1 MTVPRIRL
9 QDANTAIRPLELGDA
24 AELAELVQANREHL
38 APWDPLRPA
47 RWWSREGQ
55 ADQLRRDIAAWDAGV
70 GYAFAVLDGLEGRI
84 VGRQALA
91 NVVRGP
97 WGNATLGWWTSA
109 DATGAGHAT
118 TAALLVL
125 RFAFEHAALHRV
137 QPAVIPRNAPSLRVA
152 EKAGF
157 RPEGRALRYLEIAG
171 RWEDHHIFAMT
182 AEEWDDRTHRPRT
195 ADRGQGVRTADRG
208 PARARGSQRGVKPT

>member
-1 MTVPRIRL
+1 MTIPRIGL
-9 QDANTAIRPLELGDA
+9 ESGATAIRALVLGDVD
-24 AELAELVQANREHL
+24 ELTELVRANREHL
-38 APWDPLRPA
+38 TPWDPLRA
-47 RWWSREGQ
+47 SRWWTRDGQ
-55 ADQLRRDIAAWDAGV
+55 LDQLRRDIAAWDAGV
-70 GYAFAVLDGLEGRI
+70 GYAFAVVEPESGRM

-109 DATGAGHAT
+109 HVTGRGHAT

-125 RFAFEHAALHRV
+125 RFAFEHAGLHRV

-157 RPEGRALRYLEIAG
+157 RREGTALRYLEIAG

-182 AEEWDDRTHRPRT
+182 AEEWDHQAQRPLILER
-195 ADRGQGVRTADRG
+195 RSSPG
-208 PARARGSQRGVKPT
+208 PVLRAGDLGGG